1 VGKSTVGNMLLKA
14 CENYEERF
22 ETYEG
27 PYDGYDGKDFI
38 LVDTPGFTKEKSR
51 STWGEIDKVI
61 DKSYE
66 HGIHAFLFRFTS
78 DRRSHLDE
86 CMKKLNN
93 DNVIIVF
100 TKSSK
105 VETET
110 PEKMRDSFADFV
122 KEYIEK
128 VNHRWV
134 VAPNPDI
141 YDEHNY

>member
-1 VGKSTVGNMLLKA
+1 MKDPMMDMGRNQQQIKTAKLSI
-14 CENYEERF
+14 
-22 ETYEG
+22 
-27 PYDGYDGKDFI
+27 DGKDFI
-38 LVDTPGFTKEKSR
+38 LVDTPGFTKEKTS
-51 STWGEIDKVI
+51 STWGEINK
-61 DKSYE
+61 
-66 HGIHAFLFRFTS
+66 RFTS

-110 PEKMRDSFADFV
+110 PEKMKNSFADFV
-122 KEYIEK
+122 TEYIEK

-141 YDEHNY
+141 YDEHNYVTTNNMNHLKT